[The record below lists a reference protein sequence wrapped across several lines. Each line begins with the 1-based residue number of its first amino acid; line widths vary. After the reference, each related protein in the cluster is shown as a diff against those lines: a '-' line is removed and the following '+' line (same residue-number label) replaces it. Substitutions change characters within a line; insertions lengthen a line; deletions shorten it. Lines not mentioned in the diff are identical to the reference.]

1 MSSHGWRTLAR
12 TPVPGVH
19 SVNANTDGTI
29 TVWHEAGA
37 PGTEDHW
44 RLTVI
49 LPSGRVD
56 QIQARTQHAARAKW
70 KWQAAL

>member
-1 MSSHGWRTLAR
+1 
-12 TPVPGVH
+12 
-19 SVNANTDGTI
+19 VNANTDGTI

-70 KWQAAL
+70 RWQAAL